1 MAWMAY
7 LYVDSFWYDEW
18 IFLKN
23 DKNSNLW
30 SSQYFKNPESKTKQ
44 NCDLEAPAISWG
56 KQAL

>member
-30 SSQYFKNPESKTKQ
+30 SSQYFKNLESKTKQ
-44 NCDLEAPAISWG
+44 NSDLEAPAIS
-56 KQAL
+56 